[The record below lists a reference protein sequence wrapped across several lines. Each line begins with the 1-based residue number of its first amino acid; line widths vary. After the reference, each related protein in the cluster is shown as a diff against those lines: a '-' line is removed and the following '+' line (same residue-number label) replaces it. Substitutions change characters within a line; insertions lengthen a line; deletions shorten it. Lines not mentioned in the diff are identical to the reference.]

1 MPARSRPR
9 STMRG
14 SSPADPGRPAAA
26 VPRRVRVEHVMGTTV
41 SIDVRPPLVDAA
53 VLDAVVAWFHDV
65 DDRFSP
71 YRPDSEVSR
80 IGSGALARDDAS
92 PDVRAMFTLADE
104 LRDLTGGFFDPRA
117 HRADGRPDPTGVV
130 KGWAVDE
137 ALATLRLAGARNVQ
151 VNAGGDLVA
160 AGEPEPGRAWR
171 IGIRHPDLAGRVAAV
186 LGVRAHAGAPAGAV
200 AAGAPHGAPPPGR
213 PPPCRRR
220 PRGRDVRAVRAW
232 RTHRRPPHGTH
243 RRRAPQPDRRR
254 APPGHRGRV
263 RHRRLRDGGGGDR
276 LGRPPARVRRRGDH
290 PRRPRCLDAARPRPP
305 RSRPRGAPG
314 RRHGTLTALTWVS
327 GATG

>member
-1 MPARSRPR
+1 
-9 STMRG
+9 MRG

-186 LGVRAHAGAPAGAV
+186 LGVRDLAGATSGQYERGGHIVDPRTGRTADGLRSLTVVGPRLAIADAYATAGFAMGEAGIAWAGRQPGYGAV
-200 AAGAPHGAPPPGR
+200 GITLDDRVVWTPLAHDLLDLDPEALPDDATAP
-213 PPPCRRR
+213 
-220 PRGRDVRAVRAW
+220 
-232 RTHRRPPHGTH
+232 
-243 RRRAPQPDRRR
+243 
-254 APPGHRGRV
+254 
-263 RHRRLRDGGGGDR
+263 
-276 LGRPPARVRRRGDH
+276 
-290 PRRPRCLDAARPRPP
+290 
-305 RSRPRGAPG
+305 
-314 RRHGTLTALTWVS
+314 
-327 GATG
+327 